1 MVLVVIVIIRE
12 ENRLSLLLLLEIVGQ
27 SVVQLFEVLL
37 INSRDFSLLLL
48 PIVIVIIF
56 IVLLL
61 LPLLIGTAHVH
72 LVRVDYCRRLQF
84 LFRELF
90 GNSVYLLLF
99 LFFILLLLLLLGKQL
114 PCELTQP
121 LLVLQ
126 HTRPELGVNLHL
138 EETVVADLGRQFLAL
153 RHL

>member
-48 PIVIVIIF
+48 PIVILIIF

-99 LFFILLLLLLLGKQL
+99 LFFLLLLLLGKQL
-114 PCELTQP
+114 PCKLTQP